1 MITALLSL
9 LTTSPPLS
17 TLLVCSSVLLL
28 LLWCLL
34 RSTQTRDVI
43 NIPGPRGVPVLG
55 NLLQLGK
62 KPHKTLTAFRYK
74 YGDVYQI
81 TMGSRP
87 TVVLN
92 GIQTIRQAL
101 VKQAEDFAGR
111 PDFYS
116 FRFIGNGNSMGFGD
130 YGSRWKMHR
139 KIAQN
144 ALATFINKKSNP
156 IETTITAEADV
167 LVTRLLESNLTPLD
181 PHNEIYLSVGSIICL
196 ICFGKRYQRDDPDFL
211 RLVKMNDEFMAFAGA
226 GNPVDIMPWTRHFT
240 KRSFNGFLRIL
251 DVMNKFCNEKVHQH
265 IGTFDACV
273 IRDVT
278 DCLIRAVYDTPLE
291 EKEAVGLTDEHILT
305 TVQELI
311 GAGFDTIASTLQWAV
326 LYMIRHP
333 DIQEQVYNEIITKV
347 GRTRCPCL
355 DDLADLP
362 LTEAT
367 ILEVMRHS
375 CIFPFALPHSTTR
388 DTVLNGYRIPRQTLT
403 FINLWSVTRDPDYFK
418 DPDLF
423 NPFRFLDSTG
433 KLDRLAMDHFLPY
446 GAGRR
451 KCPGEQLARMEI
463 FIFFTR
469 LVQMCR
475 MDKAD
480 GQEPIIDSKY
490 GLTLKPLDF
499 KAMFY
504 KR

>member
-1 MITALLSL
+1 MELNQLTIILSTPVLCVIIILLSI
-9 LTTSPPLS
+9 
-17 TLLVCSSVLLL
+17 TLIKRSVLPADWTTL
-28 LLWCLL
+28 
-34 RSTQTRDVI
+34 
-43 NIPGPRGVPVLG
+43 PGPRGIPILG

-62 KPHKTLTAFRYK
+62 KPHLTLTDFRNK

-87 TVVLN
+87 TVVIN
-92 GIQTIRQAL
+92 GVKAIRQAL

-116 FRFIGNGNSMGFGD
+116 FKFIGNGNSMGFGD
-130 YGSRWKMHR
+130 YGGRWKMHR

-144 ALATFINKKSNP
+144 ALATFSNKKSQP
-156 IETTITAEADV
+156 IETTIRSEADT
-167 LVTRLLESNLTPLD
+167 LVRILLDSNSQPQN
-181 PHNEIYLSVGSIICL
+181 PHNEIYLSVGSIICD
-196 ICFGKRYQRDDPDFL
+196 ICFGKRYKRDDPDFL
-211 RLVKMNDEFMAFAGA
+211 RLVKLNDEFMAFAGA

-251 DVMNKFCNEKVHQH
+251 DLMNKFCDEKLNQH
-265 IGTFDACV
+265 LNTYDPSI

-278 DCLIRAVYDTPLE
+278 DCLIKAVHDTSCE

-326 LYMIRHP
+326 LYMVTHP
-333 DIQEQVYNEIITKV
+333 DVQNKVYQEIVKNV
-347 GRTRCPCL
+347 GPDNHPSL
-355 DDLADLP
+355 EDLPNLP

-388 DTVLNGYRIPRQTLT
+388 TTTLAGHRIPEKTLV
-403 FINLWSVTRDPDYFK
+403 FVNLWSVSRDTAYFNDPDNF
-418 DPDLF
+418 DPT
-423 NPFRFLDSTG
+423 RFLDASH
-433 KLDRLAMDHFLPY
+433 KIDRAVVEHFMPY

-463 FIFFTR
+463 FMFFTR
-469 LVQMCR
+469 LVQKCKMT
-475 MDKAD
+475 KVD
-480 GQEPIIDSKY
+480 GAEPVLDSKY
-490 GLTLKPLDF
+490 GLTLKPIDF
-499 KAMFY
+499 VARFFPH
-504 KR
+504 